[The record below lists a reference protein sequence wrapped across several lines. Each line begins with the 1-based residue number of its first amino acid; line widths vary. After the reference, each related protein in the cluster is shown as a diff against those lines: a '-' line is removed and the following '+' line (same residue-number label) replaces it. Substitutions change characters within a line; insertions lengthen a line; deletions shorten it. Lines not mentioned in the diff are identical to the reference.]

1 MGAFHSE
8 KWAVSLLFACLTNRC
23 DWQSQIDCC
32 KACTDKTP
40 LAFLSFLWLAY
51 YERCEALHI
60 TAFPKAD
67 KIDTS
72 ISALFTLQCSLIVVV

>member
-23 DWQSQIDCC
+23 DGQSKIDCY
-32 KACTDKTP
+32 KAYTEENP
-40 LAFLSFLWLAY
+40 LAFLCLLWLADH
-51 YERCEALHI
+51 ERCEASDI

-67 KIDTS
+67 KIDKFCFCTAHAPMFKS
-72 ISALFTLQCSLIVVV
+72 